1 MREPLAV
8 SIVLYVLGCLGV
20 CIGAAGL
27 VSEIYR
33 HASTLNLVISI
44 TGVVFGLLVMGL
56 PRIVNAM
63 DRMQR
68 RKPRK
73 LSGV

>member
-8 SIVLYVLGCLGV
+8 SIVLYVLGCLSV
-20 CIGAAGL
+20 CIGTAGL
-27 VSEIYR
+27 VSEIYQ
-33 HASTLNLVISI
+33 HASTLNLLISI
-44 TGVVFGLLVMGL
+44 TGVVLGLLVMGL

-73 LSGV
+73 LSSV